1 MTSSTFVYRGAK
13 IPLKIFEE
21 YKDIKNENRVLELRG
36 FTSTS
41 LKKDIAFQ
49 FMFRGLSKDQ
59 VPVLYQIYNLNEDGM
74 CYFKL
79 DNEEYSL
86 FPFEQEVL
94 IFTGEYFHI
103 IKI

>member
-1 MTSSTFVYRGAK
+1 M
-13 IPLKIFEE
+13 KIFEE

-59 VPVLYQIYNLNEDGM
+59 VPVLYQIYNLNDEGLS
-74 CYFKL
+74 YFKL

-94 IFTGEYFHI
+94 LFTGLSFKI
-103 IKI
+103 I